1 MDCHLGHG
9 EQTPGSFLEGTWRS
23 RAGGQRFQGRD
34 RRRNGCIYVS
44 FLLDAEKHETYVL
57 IFWLQ
62 TWTGSQTAGV
72 EIPYPR

>member
-1 MDCHLGHG
+1 M
-9 EQTPGSFLEGTWRS
+9 
-23 RAGGQRFQGRD
+23 
-34 RRRNGCIYVS
+34 S